1 MNRPSQRLTVLP
13 LAAVA
18 TGLAA
23 ALATGTVLAAP
34 AHASGSDARVQRSG
48 NCTGSTDWKIKAKP
62 DDGRVEVEAEIDS
75 NRTGQRWTWTLR
87 HNGGT
92 SANGSSVTRGP
103 SGSFS
108 VERRLVDDAG
118 SDSFVFRAVNP
129 RSGEVCV
136 ASVTL

>member
-1 MNRPSQRLTVLP
+1 MNRLVLVP
-13 LAAVA
+13 
-18 TGLAA
+18 TA
-23 ALATGTVLAAP
+23 ALAAGLTAGLVLGTAP
-34 AHASGSDARVQRSG
+34 AQASGSDGRVQRTGS
-48 NCTGSTDWKIKAKP
+48 CSGSTDWKIKAKP

-87 HNGGT
+87 HDGGA
-92 SANGSSVTRGP
+92 SANGTSVTRGP

-108 VERRLVDDAG
+108 VERRLVDGPG